1 MNILIS
7 NCLIFFH
14 FEDLQS
20 QFVHGLFSFK
30 DKKIPVNFDLFLRD
44 LIDDEWALHHFALA
58 LAQLETLLG
67 FFVKTAVALLQVNW
81 LV

>member
-7 NCLIFFH
+7 NGFIFFH
-14 FEDLQS
+14 FQDLQS
-20 QFVHGLFSFK
+20 QFVHGLFSFE
-30 DKKIPVNFDLFLRD
+30 DKQIPVNFDLFLRD
-44 LIDDEWALHHFALA
+44 LVDDEWALHHFGLA

-67 FFVKTAVALLQVNW
+67 FFVKTAVALLHVDW